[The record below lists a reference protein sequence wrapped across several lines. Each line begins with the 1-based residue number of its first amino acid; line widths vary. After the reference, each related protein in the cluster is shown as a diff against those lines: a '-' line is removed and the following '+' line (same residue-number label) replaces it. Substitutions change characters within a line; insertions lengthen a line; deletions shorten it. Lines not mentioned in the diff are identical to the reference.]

1 MQDTHHS
8 NTTNFLTFNELFRIY
23 PMSTQA
29 FTPQSLFSERIQGV
43 PTSFIREILKVTVQP
58 DIISFAGGL
67 PNPEF
72 FPVEAIQ
79 NATDKVLSSNGKSAL
94 QYSTTEGYLP
104 LREYISARYK
114 SHQGLDIAPD
124 EILITGGSQQAIDLV
139 GKVFVNKGDVVAM
152 EKPGYLGSI
161 QSLSMYQPNFQG
173 VSLTDEGVD
182 VDELESLYDR
192 MNPKMFCAIPNFQN
206 PTGLSYTERTR
217 ERVAEALVGRNTII
231 VEDDPY
237 GELRFAGTRAKS
249 LKHYFGAQCILFG
262 SFSKIAAPG
271 LRLGW
276 VVAGKPMMDKF
287 VIAKQASD
295 LHTNFFAQRVMHQYL
310 TDNDIDAHIKRIT
323 DAYGKQRDAMVQAI
337 ADFFPAEARSTK
349 PEGGMFVWVTMPE
362 NFSTLKFFDEAIKH
376 KVAFVPGTPF
386 FVDGSGENT
395 MRLNY
400 SCASAETIREGIMR
414 LGKLMEEFMPA
425 TA

>member
-1 MQDTHHS
+1 MT
-8 NTTNFLTFNELFRIY
+8 
-23 PMSTQA
+23 TQA
-29 FTPQSLFSERIQGV
+29 FTPQSLFSERILGV

-79 NATDKVLSSNGKSAL
+79 QASDTVLTKDGKTAL

-139 GKVFVNKGDVVAM
+139 GKVFLNKGDVVAI

-173 VSLTDEGVD
+173 VNLTSEGVD
-182 VDELESLYDR
+182 VEELEALYDR
-192 MNPKMFCAIPNFQN
+192 TNPKMFCAIPNFQN

-217 ERVAEALVGRNTII
+217 ERVAEALVGRNTIVI
-231 VEDDPY
+231 EDDPY
-237 GELRFAGTRAKS
+237 GELRFAGTRSKS
-249 LKHYFGAQCILFG
+249 LKHYFGAQCVLFG

-276 VVAGKPMMDKF
+276 VVAPKPMMEKF

-295 LHTNFFAQRVMHQYL
+295 LHTNFFAQRVMYQYL
-310 TDNDIDAHIKRIT
+310 LDNDIDAHIKRISE
-323 DAYGKQRDAMVQAI
+323 AYGKQRDAMVQAI
-337 ADFFPAEARSTK
+337 EEFFPAEARSTK
-349 PEGGMFVWVTMPE
+349 PEGGMFVWITMPE
-362 NFSTLKFFDEAIKH
+362 NFSALKFFDVAIKQ

-386 FVDGSGENT
+386 FVDGSGANT

-400 SCASAETIREGIMR
+400 SGASPETIREGIAR
-414 LGKLMEEFMPA
+414 LGKLMEEFMPQVA
-425 TA
+425 

>member
-1 MQDTHHS
+1 M
-8 NTTNFLTFNELFRIY
+8 N
-23 PMSTQA
+23 TQA
-29 FTPQSLFSERIQGV
+29 FTPHSLFSERILGV

-58 DIISFAGGL
+58 DVISFAGGL
-67 PNPEF
+67 PNPAF

-79 NATDKVLSSNGKSAL
+79 NASDKVLTNDGKTAL

-114 SHQGLDIAPD
+114 SQQGLDIAPD

-139 GKVFVNKGDVVAM
+139 GKVFLNKGDVVAI
-152 EKPGYLGSI
+152 EKPGYLGAI
-161 QSLSMYQPNFQG
+161 QSLSMYQPNFHG
-173 VSLTDEGVD
+173 VNLTNDGVD
-182 VDELESLYDR
+182 VEELENLYDR

-217 ERVAEALVGRNTII
+217 ERVAEALVGRNTIVI
-231 VEDDPY
+231 EDDPY

-249 LKHYFGAQCILFG
+249 LKYYFGAQCVLFG

-276 VVAGKPMMDKF
+276 VVAEKSLMEKF

-295 LHTNFFAQRVMHQYL
+295 LHTNFFAQRVMYQYL
-310 TDNDIDAHIKRIT
+310 LDNDIDAHIKRIS

-337 ADFFPAEARSTK
+337 EEFFPSEARSTK

-362 NFSTLKFFDEAIKH
+362 NFSALKFFDVAIKQ

-386 FVDGSGENT
+386 FVDGSGTNT

-400 SCASAETIREGIMR
+400 SGASPETIREGIMR
-414 LGKLMEEFMPA
+414 LGKLMEEFMPQVA
-425 TA
+425 